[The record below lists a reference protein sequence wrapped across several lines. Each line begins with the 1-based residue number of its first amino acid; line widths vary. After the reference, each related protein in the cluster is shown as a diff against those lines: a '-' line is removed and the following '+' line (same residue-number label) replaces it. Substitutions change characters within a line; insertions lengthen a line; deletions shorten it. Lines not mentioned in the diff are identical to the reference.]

1 MKDKTSLGF
10 SSKSFLVVRTKYFQI
25 YLPVSSENST
35 VMKNESENIIC
46 HYADN
51 LALASKTHYSR
62 KVKGKDV
69 INNFFSRQFY
79 YFDHFFIKIIL

>member
-1 MKDKTSLGF
+1 
-10 SSKSFLVVRTKYFQI
+10 
-25 YLPVSSENST
+25 
-35 VMKNESENIIC
+35 MKNESENIIC

-69 INNFFSRQFY
+69 INNYFSRQFY
-79 YFDHFFIKIIL
+79 YFDHFFIKIVL